1 MPRLIGERVHPDR
14 EEIEMRKIRLTVLAI
29 GLLFCAQ
36 AVQAGWEPTKR
47 LTWNSGYS
55 LAPAIAV
62 DSLGHIHLVWCDY
75 TPGNAEIYY
84 KKSTDAGATW
94 STNQRLTWTSDDSW
108 KPDLAVDPS
117 GNPHVVW
124 QENMTESREIYY
136 KRSTDKGAT
145 WSTAKRLTWNSGD
158 SSIPDLIVDPSGN
171 PHVAWHD
178 KTPGNEEI
186 YFKKSTDG
194 GATWSAS
201 QRLTWNSGNSNVPCL
216 AFDTLGKLH
225 LVWGD
230 WTPGNMEIY
239 HKKSTDG
246 GASWLAGQR
255 LTWNEGVSGYP
266 QIALASSTYLVVA
279 WSDSTPGNRETYCKR
294 STDGGATW
302 LASQRLTWNSGDTWT
317 LALIV
322 DSSKC
327 YHLVWRDT
335 TPGNSELYYK
345 NSPGGGA
352 TWTASERLTWTS
364 GESDAPCLA
373 AGPSGAIHVVWEDD
387 TSGNAEIYYRNGN

>member
-1 MPRLIGERVHPDR
+1 MKR
-14 EEIEMRKIRLTVLAI
+14 MRLTLLAVGI
-29 GLLFCAQ
+29 FIFSQAAQ
-36 AVQAGWEPTKR
+36 AAWEPAQR

-55 LAPAIAV
+55 NNPAIAV
-62 DSLGHIHLVWCDY
+62 DSSGHIHLVWQDY
-75 TPGNAEIYY
+75 TPGNSEIYY
-84 KKSTDAGATW
+84 KKSTDEGATW
-94 STNQRLTWTSDDSW
+94 SSNRRLTWTTADSW
-108 KPDLAVDPS
+108 APDLAVDSS

-124 QENMTESREIYY
+124 QENLTENREIFYL
-136 KRSTDKGAT
+136 RSTDGGDT
-145 WSTAKRLTWNSGD
+145 WSASQRLTWNSGN
-158 SSIPDLIVDPSGN
+158 SSIPNVAVDPSGN
-171 PHVAWHD
+171 PHVSWHD

-186 YFKKSTDG
+186 YYKKSTDG
-194 GATWSAS
+194 GASWPAG

-246 GASWLAGQR
+246 GASWPAGQR
-255 LTWNEGVSGYP
+255 LTWNAGVSGYP
-266 QIALASSTYLVVA
+266 QIALASSTYLTVV

-302 LASQRLTWNSGDTWT
+302 LASQRLSWNSGDTWT
-317 LALIV
+317 LALVV

-335 TPGNSELYYK
+335 TPGNSEVYYRK
-345 NSPGGGA
+345 STGGSVWSA
-352 TWTASERLTWTS
+352 IERLTWTS
-364 GESDAPCLA
+364 GECLA
-373 AGPSGAIHVVWEDD
+373 LDISVGPSDIVHVVYDNDEA
-387 TSGNAEIYYRNGN
+387 GNAEIYYKRGN